1 VTLLLLLLLRAVVVM
16 LLLLRAV
23 MLLLLLLL
31 LLLLR
36 RGLVVLRV
44 PGAHGRALERV
55 LRVRS
60 IAAPRHFPAVHLPA
74 IIVRNLQEV

>member
-23 MLLLLLLL
+23 MLLL

>member
-1 VTLLLLLLLRAVVVM
+1 VTLLLLLLRAVVVM

-23 MLLLLLLL
+23 MLLLMLLLL

-74 IIVRNLQEV
+74 IIVRNLE

>member
-23 MLLLLLLL
+23 MLLLLLL